1 MLTLRKGQLMCAG
14 DPFHADNRMGLTG
27 TLHRISAIRDRD
39 GSVIGITYRIGR
51 HMPGVG
57 KLMWDILASLGSR
70 PKDSEQ
76 GDVMTHSLLLLG
88 HPGVGKTTLLR
99 DVTGLLA
106 ERFKKRV
113 VVVDTSNEIGGDG
126 TVPHSCIGRARRM
139 PVVHKSRQHEILQEA
154 VQNHNPEVIV
164 VDEIG
169 SPAEAA
175 AVRGIAQRGVVMLGT
190 AHGTDLSSLMAN
202 PDLNSLIGGI
212 HQVTLSDAEA
222 KLSNGGSK
230 TRTERKGLPA
240 FSCLVE
246 VLDHN
251 KWRVHLNVAA
261 SVDALLANKHP
272 TTQLRM
278 HKEGKLIVRFET
290 PSPPTPA
297 GVLSQAAEPWL
308 VSLFH
313 TAKSMPSVTA

>member
-1 MLTLRKGQLMCAG
+1 
-14 DPFHADNRMGLTG
+14 
-27 TLHRISAIRDRD
+27 
-39 GSVIGITYRIGR
+39 
-51 HMPGVG
+51 MPGVG

-70 PKDSEQ
+70 
-76 GDVMTHSLLLLG
+76 

-106 ERFKKRV
+106 EGFKKRM

-139 PVVHKSRQHEILQEA
+139 PVVHKSCQHEVLQEA

-175 AVRGIAQRGVVMLGT
+175 AVRGIAQRGVAMVGT

-261 SVDALLANKHP
+261 SVDALLANKQP
-272 TTQLRM
+272 TTQFRV

-290 PSPPTPA
+290 PSPPTA
-297 GVLSQAAEPWL
+297 AKVLTQTAEPWL
-308 VSLFH
+308 D
-313 TAKSMPSVTA
+313 AKTQEKDSTEYLSQLAERRR

>member
-1 MLTLRKGQLMCAG
+1 M
-14 DPFHADNRMGLTG
+14 F
-27 TLHRISAIRDRD
+27 
-39 GSVIGITYRIGR
+39 
-51 HMPGVG
+51 
-57 KLMWDILASLGSR
+57 
-70 PKDSEQ
+70 
-76 GDVMTHSLLLLG
+76 
-88 HPGVGKTTLLR
+88 
-99 DVTGLLA
+99 
-106 ERFKKRV
+106 
-113 VVVDTSNEIGGDG
+113 
-126 TVPHSCIGRARRM
+126 
-139 PVVHKSRQHEILQEA
+139 
-154 VQNHNPEVIV
+154 
-164 VDEIG
+164 
-169 SPAEAA
+169 
-175 AVRGIAQRGVVMLGT
+175 AVRR
-190 AHGTDLSSLMAN
+190 
-202 PDLNSLIGGI
+202 
-212 HQVTLSDAEA
+212 
-222 KLSNGGSK
+222 LSNGGSK

>member
-1 MLTLRKGQLMCAG
+1 M
-14 DPFHADNRMGLTG
+14 
-27 TLHRISAIRDRD
+27 
-39 GSVIGITYRIGR
+39 
-51 HMPGVG
+51 
-57 KLMWDILASLGSR
+57 
-70 PKDSEQ
+70 
-76 GDVMTHSLLLLG
+76 
-88 HPGVGKTTLLR
+88 
-99 DVTGLLA
+99 
-106 ERFKKRV
+106 
-113 VVVDTSNEIGGDG
+113 
-126 TVPHSCIGRARRM
+126 
-139 PVVHKSRQHEILQEA
+139 
-154 VQNHNPEVIV
+154 IV

-175 AVRGIAQRGVVMLGT
+175 AVRGIAQRGVAMVGT

-222 KLSNGGSK
+222 KWVLHLQCLCPMYSHLPACSIVHQWSLQLSRTSKQTVSQQYSCSLRGFAVRRLSNGGSK

-261 SVDALLANKHP
+261 SVDALLANKQP
-272 TTQLRM
+272 TTQFRV

-290 PSPPTPA
+290 PSPPTA
-297 GVLSQAAEPWL
+297 AKVLTQTAEPWL

-313 TAKSMPSVTA
+313 TSKSMPGVTA